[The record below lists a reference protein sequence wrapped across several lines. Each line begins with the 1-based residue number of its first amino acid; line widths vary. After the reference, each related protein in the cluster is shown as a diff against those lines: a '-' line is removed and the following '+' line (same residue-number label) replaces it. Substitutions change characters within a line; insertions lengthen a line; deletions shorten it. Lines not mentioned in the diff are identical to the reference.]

1 MLLLLFSPVR
11 IQDSSSTRA
20 VQVGWI
26 LTWEVSWAS
35 RPRSP
40 VSPVLALFT
49 PIANL
54 LTETLVEG
62 AKIPVKLGFGD
73 ISGTTGRYWANPGI
87 ADKGDGQVLAW

>member
-1 MLLLLFSPVR
+1 MH
-11 IQDSSSTRA
+11 A

-26 LTWEVSWAS
+26 PIWEVLWANH
-35 RPRSP
+35 PRSP
-40 VSPVLALFT
+40 VRTIPLLT
-49 PIANL
+49 LLTKL
-54 LTETLVEG
+54 LTEALVEG